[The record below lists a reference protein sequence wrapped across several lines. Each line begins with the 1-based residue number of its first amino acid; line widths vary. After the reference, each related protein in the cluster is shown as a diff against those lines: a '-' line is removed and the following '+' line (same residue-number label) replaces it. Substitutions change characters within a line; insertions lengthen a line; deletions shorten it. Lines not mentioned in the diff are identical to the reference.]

1 VRERTARVQQYAAG
15 NLDELCCSI
24 VPEVWPNLFDRA
36 KQAIAHARACLAS
49 IQAVLD
55 AARLWQVPLQPC
67 IRDVWHDH
75 VLFAGDRVTGLIDFG
90 AMRVE
95 SVAADVARLLGS
107 LAGDDRSLWQVALAA
122 YCSIRPL
129 SEDERTLVKV
139 LDQSGVVL
147 GVLNWLEWLYR
158 QHREF
163 RDPAAV
169 ARRFNDLLPRLKAL
183 AKSAAPYE
191 RSMTSGGLWLPT

>member
-1 VRERTARVQQYAAG
+1 VRERADRVRHYAAG
-15 NLDELCCSI
+15 DVEELERAI

-49 IQAVLD
+49 IQVMVE
-55 AARLWQVPLQPC
+55 AACSWQVPLQPC

-75 VLFAGDRVTGLIDFG
+75 VLFTGDCVTGLIDFG

-107 LAGDDRSLWQVALAA
+107 LAGDDRSLWQVGLAA

-129 SEDERTLVKV
+129 SEDERTLVGV

-147 GVLNWLEWLYR
+147 AVLNWLEWLYR
-158 QHREF
+158 QRRQF
-163 RDPAAV
+163 PDPRAV

-183 AKSAAPYE
+183 AESKASCA
-191 RSMTSGGLWLPT
+191 RFRTSGGLWLPT